1 MSDTLTAMMCAVFFG
16 SAALLARAAPMPY
29 PIMALLI
36 GSGTAFATLMWYALV
51 GGNYNEITVTISQPK
66 GILMIVA
73 GIVNGIGLVL
83 FYRLI
88 EQAQNGISEMSRMI
102 PIVLVMMPTIIS
114 IGGVMFFKEG
124 ITLGKISGTALVLAG
139 VYVLNK

>member
-1 MSDTLTAMMCAVFFG
+1 MSNNLTAILCAVFFG
-16 SAALLARAAPMPY
+16 SAALIARAAPMPY

-51 GGNYNEITVTISQPK
+51 GGNYNEIAVTISQPK
-66 GILMIVA
+66 GLLMIVA
-73 GIVNGIGLVL
+73 GIINGIGLVL

-88 EQAQNGISEMSRMI
+88 EQAQNGSAEMSRMI

-114 IGGVMFFKEG
+114 IGGVMFFKES
-124 ITLGKISGTALVLAG
+124 ITLGKIIGTVLVLIG
-139 VYVLNK
+139 IYVLNK

>member
-1 MSDTLTAMMCAVFFG
+1 MMCAVFFG

-51 GGNYNEITVTISQPK
+51 GGNANEIVVTISQPK
-66 GILMIVA
+66 GLLMIVA

-88 EQAQNGISEMSRMI
+88 EQAQNGSAEMSRMI
-102 PIVLVMMPTIIS
+102 PIVLAMMPLIIS
-114 IGGVMFFKEG
+114 IGAVMFFKESF
-124 ITLGKISGTALVLAG
+124 TFEKISGTVLVLAG